1 MIDDVCKVVSIVS
14 VEIFSICIGALT
26 VWTGISNLRLH
37 PPLNVSMATIS
48 SIQPSDAGWAGHHT
62 VYITT
67 SPDTPGP
74 NMAMGP
80 LAVLAVLHSPQIL
93 GPLSAGLCTCC
104 MLQCCRHRRE
114 MFVVDCT
121 LHSCCMSCMG
131 LGPAAAIALCATAV
145 CGEWSWSVVSC
156 HCTLGTTDSSRMCVT
171 FLSWIPAVVGRW
183 SCLNQIPVCSLCS
196 GQW

>member
-48 SIQPSDAGWAGHHT
+48 SIQPSGWAGLGWAGHHT

-67 SPDTPGP
+67 SPSTPGP
-74 NMAMGP
+74 NMDMDP
-80 LAVLAVLHSPQIL
+80 LAVVAVLHSPQIL

-121 LHSCCMSCMG
+121 LHSCCMSWTWG
-131 LGPAAAIALCATAV
+131 LQLPLHCVQLQFVVSGPGQWPVVTALWAPRAAA
-145 CGEWSWSVVSC
+145 G
-156 HCTLGTTDSSRMCVT
+156 CV
-171 FLSWIPAVVGRW
+171 
-183 SCLNQIPVCSLCS
+183 
-196 GQW
+196 

>member
-1 MIDDVCKVVSIVS
+1 M
-14 VEIFSICIGALT
+14 
-26 VWTGISNLRLH
+26 WTGISNLRLH

-48 SIQPSDAGWAGHHT
+48 SIQPSDAGWAGLGWAGHHT

-74 NMAMGP
+74 NMDMGP
-80 LAVLAVLHSPQIL
+80 LAVVSVLHSPQIL

-104 MLQCCRHRRE
+104 MLNAACCSAAGTGGK
-114 MFVVDCT
+114 CLWL
-121 LHSCCMSCMG
+121 LHAALLLHVLD

-156 HCTLGTTDSSRMCVT
+156 HCTLGTADSTYPR
-171 FLSWIPAVVGRW
+171 FPL
-183 SCLNQIPVCSLCS
+183 
-196 GQW
+196 